1 MAIIA
6 KTTFVTS
13 DSKSFLTQV
22 EAEAH
27 ELFLANK
34 AEIEAFVAKHF
45 PGKDNAKRGNP
56 HAGTAS
62 KAVALWIAEHQ

>member
-1 MAIIA
+1 MAIVS

-13 DSKSFLTQV
+13 DNKSFLTQV

-34 AEIEAFVAKHF
+34 AEIDAFVAKHF
-45 PGKDNAKRGNP
+45 PGKEDSKRGNP
-56 HAGTAS
+56 HASTAS